1 MTTLMRTATIGAVW
15 SESTNKD
22 IFFLENA
29 DKKMAGSGLFSK
41 KINLDLSQKVM
52 LGKKEEKNVHIQLSD
67 HFTTGRLLR
76 FVLPSVIMMVC
87 TSLYSIVDGFFVS
100 NYAGKTPFAALNL
113 IFPVLM
119 CIAAIGF
126 MLGTGG
132 SAIVSRTLGQRK
144 KEKANEYFT
153 LMILAGFV
161 MSTAVAILCF
171 IFTPEIS
178 VALGAEGEML
188 ENCIVYGRILFV
200 FLPVFVLQNMFQN
213 FFVTAQRPDM
223 SLKVSLCSGVLNGVL
238 DFVFLAIFEWGI
250 AGAALATGI
259 GQLFGGIFPLI
270 YFSRENDSLLR
281 LCPTKMDWSILWEA
295 CSNGISEMVSNLSM
309 STINILYN
317 FLLMKMVGEDG
328 VAAYGV
334 IMYVNFVFTS
344 IFIGYSVGSAPVIG
358 YHYGAQNHGELHN
371 LYSKSIRL
379 LTVTGLIMT
388 ILAEVLCRP
397 LVGIFVSYD
406 PDLMEMTCHGFR
418 LYSLMFLL
426 TGVNIWS
433 SAFFTALSNG
443 KISAILSFLR
453 TFVFQIGAVFLLP
466 LVLDLNGIWLAVVAA
481 EAAGLAVSCYMF
493 VTQERVYHYGSA
505 WKKET

>member
-1 MTTLMRTATIGAVW
+1 
-15 SESTNKD
+15 
-22 IFFLENA
+22 
-29 DKKMAGSGLFSK
+29 MAGSGLFSK

-188 ENCIVYGRILFV
+188 E
-200 FLPVFVLQNMFQN
+200 
-213 FFVTAQRPDM
+213 
-223 SLKVSLCSGVLNGVL
+223 K
-238 DFVFLAIFEWGI
+238 
-250 AGAALATGI
+250 
-259 GQLFGGIFPLI
+259 
-270 YFSRENDSLLR
+270 
-281 LCPTKMDWSILWEA
+281 
-295 CSNGISEMVSNLSM
+295 
-309 STINILYN
+309 
-317 FLLMKMVGEDG
+317 
-328 VAAYGV
+328 
-334 IMYVNFVFTS
+334 
-344 IFIGYSVGSAPVIG
+344 
-358 YHYGAQNHGELHN
+358 
-371 LYSKSIRL
+371 
-379 LTVTGLIMT
+379 
-388 ILAEVLCRP
+388 
-397 LVGIFVSYD
+397 
-406 PDLMEMTCHGFR
+406 
-418 LYSLMFLL
+418 
-426 TGVNIWS
+426 
-433 SAFFTALSNG
+433 
-443 KISAILSFLR
+443 
-453 TFVFQIGAVFLLP
+453 
-466 LVLDLNGIWLAVVAA
+466 
-481 EAAGLAVSCYMF
+481 
-493 VTQERVYHYGSA
+493 
-505 WKKET
+505 